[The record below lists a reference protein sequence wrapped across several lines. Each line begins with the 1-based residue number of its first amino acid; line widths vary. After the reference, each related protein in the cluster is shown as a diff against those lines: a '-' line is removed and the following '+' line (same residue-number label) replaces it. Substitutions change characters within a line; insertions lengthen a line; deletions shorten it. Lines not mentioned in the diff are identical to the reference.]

1 MLKTKSQ
8 FWRTTSQQEIDYV
21 EITPDEITAY
31 EFKWSK
37 KTKVKIPK
45 SFETYYNTTV
55 TIINSSNFI
64 SFLNP

>member
-1 MLKTKSQ
+1 M
-8 FWRTTSQQEIDYV
+8 RTRSQQEIDYV